1 MQINNLAKQQDAMI
15 EKSEV
20 LISII
25 IATYN
30 ANRHIEE
37 CLQSIA
43 EQKEKNVEV
52 IIIDGVST
60 DNTFDIVKK
69 YEEVLAITFISEN
82 DKGIYDAMNKGT
94 ALAKGRW
101 YYFLGSDDTLLPGF
115 SEMAG
120 KLKDHSTV
128 YYGNTL
134 PFYHGNIVPSFEL
147 LSGEFSKYRLAKY
160 PVNHQAILYP
170 AKVFTEFKYNINY
183 KAFADYAL
191 NLCLWGNSNYNIQ
204 FYPVEIARY
213 NMTGFSST
221 IVDVAFKQDKPRL
234 IKKNL
239 GQIIYLRF
247 LLKRWKKK
255 LKGEKGFE

>member
-1 MQINNLAKQQDAMI
+1 MI
-15 EKSEV
+15 EKSV

-30 ANRHIEE
+30 AQKHIEE
-37 CLQSIA
+37 CLQSIT
-43 EQKEKNVEV
+43 EQTGKNTEV
-52 IIIDGVST
+52 VIIDGGST
-60 DNTFDIVKK
+60 DNTIELVKK
-69 YEEVLAITFISEN
+69 YDKALAITFTSES
-82 DKGIYDAMNKGT
+82 DDGIYDALNKGT
-94 ALAKGRW
+94 EIARGRW
-101 YYFLGSDDTLLPGF
+101 YYFLGSDDKLLPGF
-115 SEMAG
+115 HELVA
-120 KLKDHSTV
+120 KLKDDNTI
-128 YYGNTL
+128 YYANTQ
-134 PFYHGNIVPSFEL
+134 PFYHGDIVPSFEL

-191 NLCLWGNSNYNIQ
+191 NIFLWGNPDYDIQ
-204 FYPVEIARY
+204 FYPIDIARY

-221 IVDVAFKQDKPRL
+221 IVDLPFKQDKPRL
-234 IKKNL
+234 IKENL
-239 GQIIYLRF
+239 GWITYARF